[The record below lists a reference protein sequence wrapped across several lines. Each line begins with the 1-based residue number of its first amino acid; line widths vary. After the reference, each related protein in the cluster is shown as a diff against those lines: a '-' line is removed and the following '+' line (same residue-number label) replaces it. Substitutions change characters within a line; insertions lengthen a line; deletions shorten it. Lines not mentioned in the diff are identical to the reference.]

1 MNKKIKNKFLNL
13 KVDLISQKK
22 TNKIT
27 IITNRN
33 SLDPVLRVI
42 WCASIF
48 NNFKNN
54 NIVLF
59 TSKNL
64 NFFNKIFYNFGIKKF
79 EYIDSFKIIC
89 KNINLKI
96 IFCLIK
102 TK

>member
-64 NFFNKIFYNFGIKKF
+64 
-79 EYIDSFKIIC
+79 SF
-89 KNINLKI
+89 
-96 IFCLIK
+96 LIK
-102 TK
+102 YFIILELRNLNT